1 MRNIAAIGVVFSLAL
16 SSFATPAH
24 ADTVEISGGGHLD
37 GRVKRTPDFVVV
49 EVDDEIQVALPAS
62 RVRSV
67 VMSDDLAEYRRN
79 AAKAGD
85 DAELHYQLAI
95 WCVTANNVPGRA
107 DYYKRFHMR
116 RAIELDPEHAKA
128 RGSLG
133 YKKVGNRWVT
143 RTDLMHDR
151 GMISVGGKQV
161 LPEAYSIDEAND
173 AAEVASKLW
182 IKDVNRLVGIA
193 QKNSSKS
200 AEAYAS
206 LEAIDD
212 PLAAAAIAGQ
222 LKDSRGKQTQSQA
235 MRKLWVQL
243 LSKFQNGTSVR
254 ALVLAGVD
262 EPDPTIREMALTSL
276 QAYGSSSAVSTYT
289 PMLRSNEHRIV
300 NLAAEALSYFPDPE
314 QAMDYVNA
322 LVTTKKTLTPAG
334 AGVNVGFGDNGG
346 GLTTGSKP
354 TQLNDTRNNPAVLG
368 LLRTIEPEVDF
379 GYDEEKWRDY
389 FASKKTAYSGDLRRD
404 P

>member
-1 MRNIAAIGVVFSLAL
+1 V
-16 SSFATPAH
+16 
-24 ADTVEISGGGHLD
+24 
-37 GRVKRTPDFVVV
+37 
-49 EVDDEIQVALPAS
+49 
-62 RVRSV
+62 
-67 VMSDDLAEYRRN
+67 
-79 AAKAGD
+79 KAGD

-161 LPEAYSIDEAND
+161 LPEAFAIEEASDE
-173 AAEVASKLW
+173 AEVASKLW
-182 IKDVNRLVGIA
+182 MKDIIRLVGIVT
-193 QKNSSKS
+193 KSSSKS
-200 AEAYAS
+200 AEAYAT
-206 LEAIDD
+206 LEAIHD
-212 PLAAAAIAGQ
+212 PLAASAIAGQ
-222 LKDSRGKQTQSQA
+222 LNDSRSRQTQSQA
-235 MRKLWVQL
+235 MRKLWVRL
-243 LSKFQNGTSVR
+243 LSKFKNGPSVR

-262 EPDPTIREMALTSL
+262 EPDPVIREMALTSL
-276 QAYGSSSAVSTYT
+276 QAYGSSSAVATYL

-300 NLAAEALSYFPDPE
+300 NRAAEALSYFPDPE
-314 QAMDYVNA
+314 LAMNYVNA
-322 LVTTKKTLTPAG
+322 LVTTSKSVTPAG
-334 AGVNVGFGDNGG
+334 AGMNVGFGDGG
-346 GLTTGSKP
+346 GNGNGIGGMSTGSQA
-354 TQLNDTRNNPAVLG
+354 TVRNDTRTNPAALS

-379 GYDEEKWRDY
+379 GYDETKWRDY
-389 FASKKTAYSGDLRRD
+389 FAAQKNAYEGDLRRD

>member
-1 MRNIAAIGVVFSLAL
+1 MRAIAVALIVFSCFV
-16 SSFATPAH
+16 SSH

-37 GRVKRTPDFVVV
+37 GRVKRTPDYVIVQ
-49 EVDDEIQVALPAS
+49 VDDDIQVALPAS
-62 RVRSV
+62 RIRSV

-85 DAELHYQLAI
+85 DAELHYKLAI
-95 WCVTANNVPGRA
+95 WCVTGNNVPGRA

-116 RAIELDPEHAKA
+116 RAIELNPEHAKA

-161 LPEAYSIDEAND
+161 LPEAYSIEEAGEEAD
-173 AAEVASKLW
+173 VASKLW
-182 IKDVNRLVGIA
+182 IKDINRLVGIA
-193 QKNSSKS
+193 LKNSSKS

-212 PLAAAAIAGQ
+212 PLAASAIAAQ
-222 LKDSRGKQTQSQA
+222 LNDSRGKQTQSQA
-235 MRKLWVQL
+235 MRKMWVRL
-243 LSKFQNGTSVR
+243 LSKLKNGPSIR

-262 EPDPTIREMALTSL
+262 EPDPVIREMALTSL
-276 QAYGSSSAVSTYT
+276 QAYGSGSAVATYT
-289 PMLRSNEHRIV
+289 PMLRSNDHRTV
-300 NLAAEALSYFPDPE
+300 NRAAEALAYFPDPE
-314 QAMDYVNA
+314 SAMDYVNA
-322 LVTTKKTLTPAG
+322 LVTTRKTVTPAG
-334 AGVNVGFGDNGG
+334 AGMNVGFGDNGG
-346 GLTTGSKP
+346 GGMSTGSQP
-354 TQLNDTRNNPAVLG
+354 VVTNDTRSNPAVLG
-368 LLRTIEPEVDF
+368 LLRIIEPEVDF
-379 GYDEEKWRDY
+379 GYDETRWRDY

>member
-1 MRNIAAIGVVFSLAL
+1 MRTIAVTLIVFSCFA
-16 SSFATPAH
+16 SSH

-37 GRVKRTPDFVVV
+37 GRVKRTPDYVIVQ
-49 EVDDEIQVALPAS
+49 VDDEIQVALPAS

-67 VMSDDLAEYRRN
+67 VMSDDLADYRRN

-95 WCVTANNVPGRA
+95 WCVTGNNVPGRA

-161 LPEAYSIDEAND
+161 LPEAYSIEEANEE
-173 AAEVASKLW
+173 AEVASKLW
-182 IKDVNRLVGIA
+182 IKDINRLVGIA
-193 QKNSSKS
+193 LKNSSKS

-212 PLAAAAIAGQ
+212 PLAASAIVAQ
-222 LKDSRGKQTQSQA
+222 LNDSRGKQSQSQS
-235 MRKLWVQL
+235 MRKLWVRL
-243 LSKFQNGTSVR
+243 LSKFKNGPAIR

-262 EPDPTIREMALTSL
+262 EPDPVIREMALTSL
-276 QAYGSSSAVSTYT
+276 QAYGASSAVATYL
-289 PMLRSNEHRIV
+289 PMLKSNEHRIV
-300 NLAAEALSYFPDPE
+300 NRAAEALAYFPDPE
-314 QAMDYVNA
+314 LAMNYVNA
-322 LVTTKKTLTPAG
+322 LVTTKKTVGPAG
-334 AGVNVGFGDNGG
+334 AGMNVGFGDNGG
-346 GLTTGSKP
+346 GGMTTGSQP
-354 TQLNDTRNNPAVLG
+354 VVQNDTRTNPAVLG

-379 GYDEEKWRDY
+379 GYDETKWRDY
-389 FASKKTAYSGDLRRD
+389 FAGKKTAFSGDLRRD